1 METLQNDLLESVK
14 QMRNGQAS
22 RINHVE
28 LPKSTVEDPLLTPAA
43 LEDLAASM
51 EMPQLN
57 L

>member
-43 LEDLAASM
+43 LEDLARVNGNA
-51 EMPQLN
+51 PA
-57 L
+57 